1 MILVDHATEYPSTMD
16 RCVDWDNDVGVVVG
30 CWTSARVGTI
40 EGVCVIRG
48 EDGRRWVRGFGWG
61 LGWAS
66 R

>member
-1 MILVDHATEYPSTMD
+1 MD